1 MTTTHD
7 SEHDELLR
15 AVACGDIDASDVRFE
30 RQTASCGRCR
40 DQVAALRDT
49 QRQLDAAEQRERDR
63 ILREVE
69 LRPVSRMRPLVADF
83 VRAQL
88 AATDTST
95 LPKAD
100 VALGAER
107 ALPAVSERPAAEPRS
122 APIPVAVPMRPVLSR
137 DETPATRRPARLRTW
152 IALAAAA
159 VVVFAWL
166 TKFLRQDEAAASRSP
181 LLGGTSK
188 KELHPDGPVR
198 GDYEPLTWSSLST
211 EPGEMFRVIVWDD
224 TDAASPTPLLDKL
237 TDEKEWFGETKHW
250 PDRIR
255 WEVHVGEPGAS
266 SERLK
271 KRAKAHRAAADSSSR

>member
-7 SEHDELLR
+7 SEHDEFLR

-49 QRQLDAAEQRERDR
+49 QRQLDAAEQRERDQ

-69 LRPVSRMRPLVADF
+69 LRPVTRMRPLVADF

-88 AATDTST
+88 AATDTPT
-95 LPKAD
+95 LPRAD
-100 VALGAER
+100 GAQSAER
-107 ALPAVSERPAAEPRS
+107 AEPAASERPAA
-122 APIPVAVPMRPVLSR
+122 APIPAVVPMRPARSR
-137 DETPATRRPARLRTW
+137 EETPATRRPARLRTW

-166 TKFLRQDEAAASRSP
+166 TKFLRQDEAAAGRSP
-181 LLGGTSK
+181 ILGDTSK
-188 KELHPDGPVR
+188 NELDPNGPVR
-198 GDYEPLTWSSLST
+198 GEYEPLTWSSLST

-255 WEVHVGEPGAS
+255 WEVHIGEPGAPS
-266 SERLK
+266 PRLK
-271 KRAKAHRAAADSSSR
+271 KRANAHRAAADSSSR